1 MNNENM
7 YKNIQ
12 SFVFLLTLFLSNHLF
27 SQLAIGD
34 WREHLPYSHAK
45 CVAEADN
52 KIYCSTDIGLFS
64 FNKNDNSVEKYS
76 KISGLSDIG
85 INSIRYH
92 QENEVLMIA
101 YSNTNID
108 LIENN
113 TIYNISDIKRKPNLG
128 NKTINNILF
137 LGNIAYLS
145 CGFGIVV
152 IDLDKK
158 EIKDTYYI
166 GNNGTKINVL
176 DLTFD
181 GANLYAA
188 TESGIYKAD
197 INNQNLANYAYWH
210 KITNIPNANS
220 EFNCLEYFG
229 GKVLMNYRNEAT
241 NDDTLYVYDGLSWDY
256 FVPEYNKRIYS
267 LDVSYDKL
275 LISSTSKLLTYNQNF
290 ERTNMIYTY
299 GHSSVN
305 PHHAIIDNENT
316 IWIADNTI
324 GLIKTNNDW
333 NAEPAIYPNGP
344 DNSKVVD
351 LEIAEGDLWAATG
364 GKNGSWTN
372 LWNKAEVFSFIENEW
387 NTYNNN
393 SISKMSQA
401 IDIIKVKIDPLNNKH
416 LFAASWG
423 GGILEF
429 MNGELIEIYNDSN
442 SSLQNIIPGSKYV
455 RVGGLVFDDDNNLW
469 ATNSEVANP
478 ISVKKASGTWS
489 NGEKWISFPYGNT
502 VDAPTLS
509 EILVTQYGHKWV
521 VLARGYGLFA
531 FDNNRTIENFADDQT
546 KQFDVV
552 DENGKIISNNIFS
565 IAEDREGTIW
575 IGTNKGVLVYYNP
588 SSVFDQSNFYA
599 QKVILEIDGSAQY
612 LLETETVSAIEID
625 GANRKWFGTENAGVF
640 LMSED
645 GTEQILNFNTDNSPL
660 LSNTITSIAI
670 DENSG
675 EVFFGTANGII
686 SYRGTAIEPK
696 DNFNDI
702 YVFPNPVREN
712 YSGDITVKGVVE
724 NSNVKIT
731 DVSGNLVF
739 ETTALGGQ
747 AIWNGNNFSG
757 ERVHTGVY
765 MVFCSNED
773 GTQTHVTKLLF
784 IN

>member
-1 MNNENM
+1 MS
-7 YKNIQ
+7 KSIQ
-12 SFVFLLTLFLSNHLF
+12 SLIFLIAIFLSNNLF

-45 CVAEADN
+45 CVAEAEN

-64 FNKNDNSVEKYS
+64 FNKNDNSVEKHS
-76 KISGLSDIG
+76 IITGLSDIG
-85 INSIRYH
+85 INSIRYSEE
-92 QENEVLMIA
+92 ENALLIA
-101 YSNTNID
+101 YSNANID

-137 LGNIAYLS
+137 IGNRAYLS

-158 EIKDTYYI
+158 EVKDTYFI

-188 TESGIYKAD
+188 TEYGIYKAD
-197 INNQNLANYAYWH
+197 INNQNLANFQFWQRLE
-210 KITNIPNANS
+210 NIPNFNQ
-220 EFNCLEYFG
+220 EFNCIKYFG
-229 GKVLMNYRNEAT
+229 GKVLINYRNEIS
-241 NDDTLYVYDGLSWDY
+241 NVDTLYVYDGLNWDY
-256 FVPEYNKRIYS
+256 FEADFNKRIYS
-267 LDVSYDKL
+267 LEVSYNKL
-275 LISSTSKLLTYNQNF
+275 LISTMWKLLVYNENF
-290 ERTNMIYTY
+290 ERINMIYTY
-299 GHSSVN
+299 GYSDAD
-305 PHHAIIDNENT
+305 PHHAIFDTDNT
-316 IWIADNTI
+316 IWIADNSK
-324 GLIKTNNDW
+324 GLIKNINTW
-333 NAEPAIYPNGP
+333 TSEQPIYPNGP

-351 LEIAEGDLWAATG
+351 IEIADGELWAATG
-364 GKNGSWTN
+364 GKDGSWTN
-372 LWNKAEVFSFIENEW
+372 LWNKAEVFSFIENKWE
-387 NTYNNN
+387 TYNKN
-393 SISKMSQA
+393 SISEMSQA
-401 IDIIKVKIDPLNNKH
+401 IDIIKVMIDPLNNKH
-416 LFAASWG
+416 VFAASWG

-455 RVGGLVFDDDNNLW
+455 RVGGLVFDNDHNLW

-478 ISVKKASGTWS
+478 ISVKKANGTWS
-489 NGEKWISFPYGNT
+489 NGEEWLSFPYGNIM
-502 VDAPTLS
+502 DAPTVS
-509 EILVTQYGHKWV
+509 EIFITQAGHKWA
-521 VLARGYGLFA
+521 VLPRGYGLFV
-531 FDNNRTIENFADDQT
+531 FDNNNTIENFDDDQV
-546 KQFDVV
+546 KQFDVH

-565 IAEDREGTIW
+565 IAEDKEGTIW
-575 IGTNKGVLVYYNP
+575 LGTNKGILVYYNP
-588 SSVFDQSNFYA
+588 SSVFYSTNFYA

-612 LLETETVSAIEID
+612 LLETETVTAIEID
-625 GANRKWFGTENAGVF
+625 GANRKWFGTEKAGVF

-645 GTEQILNFNTDNSPL
+645 GTEQILNFNTENSPL

-675 EVFFGTANGII
+675 EVFFGTTNGII

-696 DNFNDI
+696 EDFNEI
-702 YVFPNPVREN
+702 YAFPNPVREN
-712 YSGDITVKGVVE
+712 YSGDITIKGVVA

-731 DVSGNLVF
+731 DISGNIVF
-739 ETTALGGQ
+739 ETEALGGQ

-757 ERVHTGVY
+757 KRVQTGVY
-765 MVFCSNED
+765 LVFCSNED
-773 GTQTHVTKLLF
+773 GSKTHVTKLLF